1 MQADLCGP
9 KEACIRW
16 GVHHFPN
23 TTDDLCSSDNVFFSY
38 HYCSSFFLLKM
49 HCESQTEM
57 HYHRIPT
64 ECFFFC
70 FFVTF
75 QIRLLNSQ
83 YLAQI
88 TEQLIDSNC
97 SVWVSGL

>member
-57 HYHRIPT
+57 HYHRIPA
-64 ECFFFC
+64 ECFFFL
-70 FFVTF
+70 FFCDISNQT
-75 QIRLLNSQ
+75 
-83 YLAQI
+83 
-88 TEQLIDSNC
+88 TEFT
-97 SVWVSGL
+97 VSCTDYRAVD

>member
-49 HCESQTEM
+49 HCESQTDALPQDS
-57 HYHRIPT
+57 HRM
-64 ECFFFC
+64 FL
-70 FFVTF
+70 FFVF
-75 QIRLLNSQ
+75 L
-83 YLAQI
+83 
-88 TEQLIDSNC
+88 
-97 SVWVSGL
+97 